1 MNPLY
6 FLMPIAGLVGY
17 RTIKALSLKNWQ
29 ISDFR
34 GLHMF
39 LSTEV
44 MEKVDLFAEHI
55 KPDRVIVSPAKG
67 TIVRFSTKEVKN
79 KDHFYGRAIDVM
91 LVDGTSLYKA
101 YQIALKSGFNAIG
114 VYPFWQPYKGLHLA
128 IRPPL
133 DHIRKWSDM
142 GKGGVHKYVEI
153 ERGFTY
159 G

>member
-1 MNPLY
+1 MKPYYALLP
-6 FLMPIAGLVGY
+6 FVGLIGY
-17 RTIKALSLKNWQ
+17 RTLKAMTLKNWN

-39 LSTEV
+39 LSTGV
-44 MEKVDLFAEHI
+44 MQGVDTFASHI
-55 KPDRVIVSPAKG
+55 KPDGVIISPAKG
-67 TIVRFSTKEVKN
+67 TIVRFSTVEVKN

-91 LVDGTSLYKA
+91 LTGNTSLYYA
-101 YQIALKSGFNAIG
+101 YQMALKSGFNAIG
-114 VYPFWQPYKGLHLA
+114 VYPFWKPYKGLHLA

-133 DHIRKWSDM
+133 DRIFKWADVGRA
-142 GKGGVHKYVEI
+142 GKHEYVGI

>member
-1 MNPLY
+1 MLG
-6 FLMPIAGLVGY
+6 GLTGY
-17 RTIKALSLKNWQ
+17 RTLKAMTLKNWK

-39 LSTEV
+39 LSTGV
-44 MEKVDLFAEHI
+44 MQGVDMFAEHL
-55 KPDRVIVSPAKG
+55 KPDRVMISPAKG

-101 YQIALKSGFNAIG
+101 YQMALKSGFNAIG
-114 VYPFWQPYKGLHLA
+114 VYPFWKPYKGLHLA

-133 DHIRKWSDM
+133 DRIFKWSDVGRD
-142 GKGGVHKYVEI
+142 GKHLYTNI
-153 ERGFTY
+153 EKGFTY